1 MAWRAGSG
9 TTLFDTAIG
18 RCGLAWTARG
28 FDRLLLPAGGA
39 DGCAARLARA
49 VPGRPLLERPPAEV
63 SRTLERIQAHLDGR
77 PASLDRAALDLSAAS
92 EFARRVYQQLR
103 RLESGQVTSYGA
115 LARQVGA
122 PAAARAV
129 GRAMAANPMPLL
141 VPCHRVL
148 TADRRLGGFSAAA
161 GPALKARLLW
171 LEGVVLD
178 PRHAEAM
185 AQVRRAAPALGPVI
199 DSAGPFLPRLGP
211 SPAAY
216 DVLVESIVYQQ
227 LSMTAAGTIAG
238 RLRRLGPGRGYPRPQ
253 QLAGLDDA
261 ALRAVGLSRQKV
273 GYLRDLAARVAAG
286 RLRPE
291 RLGRL
296 DDAQVIAT
304 LTAVRGLG
312 LWSVQ
317 MFLIFHLQRL
327 DVWPVGDLGLRRAVA
342 RLSGLDA
349 DDRAAIAAWGER
361 FRPYRSVATWYLWR
375 STESGGLA
383 S

>member
-1 MAWRAGSG
+1 MAWRTGPGAAV
-9 TTLFDTAIG
+9 FDTAIG

-39 DGCAARLARA
+39 DSCAARLARA
-49 VPGRPLLERPPAEV
+49 APGRELRDPAPPVVAH
-63 SRTLERIQAHLDGR
+63 TLERIRAHLGGR
-77 PASLDRAALDLSAAS
+77 PAALGRVALDLRAS
-92 EFARRVYQQLR
+92 SDFARRVYRRLR
-103 RLESGQVTSYGA
+103 RVPPGQVISYGE
-115 LARQVGA
+115 LARQLGA
-122 PAAARAV
+122 PGAARAV
-129 GRAMAANPMPLL
+129 GSAMAANPVPLL

-148 TADRRLGGFSAAA
+148 TGDRRLGGFSAAA

-178 PRHAEAM
+178 ARHAAAM
-185 AQVRRAAPALGPVI
+185 ERVRRAAPALGPVI
-199 DSAGPFLPRLGP
+199 DRAGPFLPQLGP

-227 LSMTAAGTIAG
+227 LSMKAAGTIAG
-238 RLRRLGPGRGYPRPQ
+238 RLRRLGPGRGYPRPER
-253 QLAGLDDA
+253 LAGLDDM
-261 ALRAVGLSRQKV
+261 ALRAVGLSRQKI
-273 GYLRDLAARVAAG
+273 GYLRDLAARVADG
-286 RLRPE
+286 RLRPA

-349 DDRAAIAAWGER
+349 DDRAAIAAWGDR

-375 STESGGLA
+375 STESGGLGP
-383 S
+383 